1 MCWRCWRRLVL
12 QFPAGEGVDPAVI
25 AGPSVW
31 FPGATPVTRRA
42 FKQDGVPGPEACRG
56 EAVPHS
62 SWGRLRRWPSAA
74 AGPAVPNR
82 CRGALPPRAFH
93 ASPRPTGSGA
103 GRGRPGDRGR
113 GAGDPSGS
121 GRRRRPGQNGG
132 GAGDGGRMP
141 LVVLCG
147 RPGSGKSRRAAELRE
162 ALGGPERQAHV
173 VAEAEGGRA
182 ALRAEVERRLSRRD
196 VVIVDAGNELR
207 SIRYELYCAAR
218 QAGTARCLLHCAGGP
233 GGPDEPPFEA
243 PDPRNRWDRPLFTVG
258 GEEPLPL
265 AAIRAALF
273 ESAPPPPHRATR
285 SQPLQSSG
293 FLHHLDRVTQEVLAA
308 VMAAQRSGA
317 QPGEVVRVP
326 GVAEGLVLN
335 RPVSMAELSRLR
347 RQFIS
352 YTKMQPSDENLP
364 QLASMFLQYLS
375 RSIQ

>member
-1 MCWRCWRRLVL
+1 MAASA
-12 QFPAGEGVDPAVI
+12 QIAV
-25 AGPSVW
+25 AR
-31 FPGATPVTRRA
+31 AT
-42 FKQDGVPGPEACRG
+42 
-56 EAVPHS
+56 
-62 SWGRLRRWPSAA
+62 A
-74 AGPAVPNR
+74 AGGV
-82 CRGALPPRAFH
+82 
-93 ASPRPTGSGA
+93 
-103 GRGRPGDRGR
+103 
-113 GAGDPSGS
+113 GDPSGS
-121 GRRRRPGQNGG
+121 SRPRRPGQNGG
-132 GAGDGGRMP
+132 GAGAGRRMP

-147 RPGSGKSRRAAELRE
+147 RPGSGKSRRAAELRA

-207 SIRYELYCAAR
+207 SIRYELYCVAR

-243 PDPRNRWDRPLFTVG
+243 PDPRNRWDRPLFTVH

-265 AAIRAALF
+265 AAIRGALF
-273 ESAPPPPHRATR
+273 ESTPPPPHRATR
-285 SQPLQSSG
+285 TQPLQSSS